1 MASVASTFKTHEPSL
16 PELLDEIHKGTV
28 QLPDFQRG
36 WVWDDDRIRA
46 LIASVS
52 LSYPIGAVMLMETG
66 GTGVRFKPRPV
77 EGCRSRGRQ
86 DRSPDPRWPA
96 AAHLALPWPCSGKPV
111 KTQTAKKEPVDR
123 VYFLDIAKCLDPE
136 ADRLDAVIS
145 LPPDRMRKSDFD
157 RKIDLDVSTDEKA
170 YEAGYVPLELV
181 FDATRSAAW
190 RRGYSRHFRL
200 DEAKLDQWDEF
211 ESQVLHRFHQYRVP
225 IIELL
230 QTTPK
235 EAVCQV
241 FENVNT
247 GGVALTVFELM
258 TATYAA
264 DDFELRKDWDTRS
277 ARLHKHRQLKEVDS
291 DHFLMAVT
299 LLATYRRKQADGK
312 TAVSC
317 KRKDVLKLGL
327 EEYQSCADTIEKG
340 MLNGARLLA
349 REKIFD
355 NKTLPY
361 ITQLIPLSVICAVL
375 GPRFEDDPI
384 KRQLCRWYWCGV
396 FGELYGGA
404 NESRF
409 ANDIQDVLAWLDGGD
424 EPRTIR
430 ESNFA
435 PTRLLTLQTRL
446 DAAYKGLMALLMK
459 AGGHDFLSG
468 DPIELTNYF
477 DAAVDIHHIFP
488 AKHCEDQGYG
498 RLRWNSVINKAP
510 LAARTN
516 RIIGGKAPSEYLR
529 GLEKN
534 HKVSPDRLDQILRSH
549 VIEPDLIRK
558 DAFDDFLRDACRT
571 IARPDR
577 GRNRQADPRPRLGGS
592 LRNVRRIIGA
602 PLIDSL
608 ERKQSEL

>member
-1 MASVASTFKTHEPSL
+1 
-16 PELLDEIHKGTV
+16 
-28 QLPDFQRG
+28 
-36 WVWDDDRIRA
+36 
-46 LIASVS
+46 
-52 LSYPIGAVMLMETG
+52 
-66 GTGVRFKPRPV
+66 
-77 EGCRSRGRQ
+77 
-86 DRSPDPRWPA
+86 
-96 AAHLALPWPCSGKPV
+96 V
-111 KTQTAKKEPVDR
+111 KTQTDKKEPIER
-123 VYFLDIAKCLDPE
+123 VYFLDIARCLD
-136 ADRLDAVIS
+136 ADTDRFDAVLS
-145 LPPDRMRKSDFD
+145 LPPNRMRKSDFD
-157 RKIDLDVSTDEKA
+157 RRIDLDVSTDEKA
-170 YEAGYVPLELV
+170 YDAGYMPLDMV

-200 DEAKLDQWDEF
+200 DEARLDQWDEF

-264 DDFELRKDWDTRS
+264 DDFELRRDWEARS
-277 ARLHKHRQLKEVDS
+277 ARLYKHRQLKEVDS

-299 LLATYRRKQADGK
+299 LLATYCRKQADGK

-317 KRKDVLKLGL
+317 KRKDVLRLGL

-340 MLNGARLLA
+340 LLGGARLLA

-361 ITQLIPLSVICAVL
+361 ITQLIPLSAICAVL
-375 GPRFEDDPI
+375 GPRFEVDPI

-409 ANDIQDVLAWLDGGD
+409 ANDIQDVLAGLDGGD

-430 ESNFA
+430 ESTFA
-435 PTRLLTLQTRL
+435 PNRLLTLQTRL
-446 DAAYKGLMALLMK
+446 SAAYKGLMALLMK

-468 DPIELTNYF
+468 DPIELANYF

-488 AKHCEDQGYG
+488 AKHCEDQGYD

-549 VIEPDLIRK
+549 VIEPELVRK
-558 DAFDDFLRDACRT
+558 DTFDDFLRARAGRLLDLIEDAT
-571 IARPDR
+571 GKPIP
-577 GRNRQADPRPRLGGS
+577 GRDSEEVSATFGGS
-592 LRNVRRIIGA
+592 LAR
-602 PLIDSL
+602 L
-608 ERKQSEL
+608 

>member
-16 PELLDEIHKGTV
+16 PELLEEIHKGNI

-52 LSYPIGAVMLMETG
+52 LSYPIGAVMVMETG
-66 GTGVRFKPRPV
+66 GDGVRFKPRPV
-77 EGCRSRGRQ
+77 EGAPQPGPKGPQRLILDGQQRLTSLY
-86 DRSPDPRWPA
+86 
-96 AAHLALPWPCSGKPV
+96 LALRSGKPV
-111 KTQTAKKEPVDR
+111 KTQTAKKEPIDR
-123 VYFLDIAKCLDPE
+123 VYLLDIAKCLNVDT
-136 ADRLDAVIS
+136 DRFDAVVS
-145 LPPDRMRKSDFD
+145 LPPNRMRKSDFD
-157 RKIDLDVSTDEKA
+157 RKIDLDVSTTEKA
-170 YEAGYVPLELV
+170 YEAGYWPLDLV

-200 DEAKLDQWDEF
+200 DEARLDQWDEF
-211 ESQVLHRFHQYRVP
+211 ESQVIQRFHQYRVP

-230 QTTPK
+230 QATPK

-264 DDFELRKDWDTRS
+264 DDFELRKDWETRS
-277 ARLHKHRQLKEVDS
+277 ARMHKHRQLKEVDS
-291 DHFLMAVT
+291 DHFLTAVT

-327 EEYQSCADTIEKG
+327 DEYQGCADTIEKG
-340 MLNGARLLA
+340 MLSGVRLLA

-361 ITQLIPLSVICAVL
+361 ITQIVPLSAICAVL
-375 GPRFEDDPI
+375 GLRFEEDTI
-384 KRQLCRWYWCGV
+384 KRQLGRWFWCGV

-404 NESRF
+404 NEGRF
-409 ANDIQDVLAWLDGGD
+409 ANDIQDVLSWLDEGD

-446 DAAYKGLMALLMK
+446 SAAYKGLLALLMK

-488 AKHCEDQGYG
+488 AKHCEDQGYD

-549 VIEPDLIRK
+549 VIEPELIRR
-558 DAFDDFLRDACRT
+558 DAFDDFLRARAGRLLDLIEDAT
-571 IARPDR
+571 GKPIP
-577 GRNRQADPRPRLGGS
+577 GRDSEEVTETFGGS
-592 LRNVRRIIGA
+592 LVRV
-602 PLIDSL
+602 
-608 ERKQSEL
+608 